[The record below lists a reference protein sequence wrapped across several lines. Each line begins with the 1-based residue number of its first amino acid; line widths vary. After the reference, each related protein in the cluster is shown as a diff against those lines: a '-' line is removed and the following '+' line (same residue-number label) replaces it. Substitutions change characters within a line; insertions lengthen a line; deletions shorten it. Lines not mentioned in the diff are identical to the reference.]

1 MNWIRSAGYVLIA
14 FVVQIVG
21 YAALL
26 TIFPHSQVTPLIIEL
41 RALPT
46 VVLSVLAAF
55 AIPAVLLGLGLGA
68 ALSVALGV
76 RPESFPAVLLA
87 DGDVFVLI
95 CAAVLAVGSALVVRR
110 ADVLS

>member
-1 MNWIRSAGYVLIA
+1 MSRIRSAGYVLIA

-26 TIFPHSQVTPLIIEL
+26 TAFPHSQVTSSVVEL

-46 VVLSVLAAF
+46 VILSVLAVI

-68 ALSVALGV
+68 ALSVVLGV
-76 RPESFPAVLLA
+76 RPESFSAVLLA
-87 DGDVFVLI
+87 DGDIFVLI
-95 CAAVLAVGSALVVRR
+95 GAAVLAIGVVRTR
-110 ADVLS
+110 R